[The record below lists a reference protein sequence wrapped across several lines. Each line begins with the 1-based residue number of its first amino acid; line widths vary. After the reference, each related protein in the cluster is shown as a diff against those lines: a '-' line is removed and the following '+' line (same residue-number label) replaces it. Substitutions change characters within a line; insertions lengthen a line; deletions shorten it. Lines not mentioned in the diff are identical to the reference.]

1 VEDKIK
7 EIMRLAMLERWD
19 EARIGIRQL
28 IEADPNDPGIKVLQ
42 ADIENLS
49 GNEKE
54 ALRQLKGILGDCPE
68 FAPAYYSA
76 GIVHARQG
84 RWDQAKTFFEKSI
97 FLLASDQKEMLSDA
111 WLQLGI
117 AHWEQRQPEDAM
129 ESWKKSLSFNP
140 AQWKAR
146 GYLEEFTPDYSKP
159 KTFGEPEFFM
169 EFQELQ
175 VQAYLAGKGRSEF
188 DSLDEADFLFR
199 KITVAWKEIPEKWNI
214 EEMADIERIRYF
226 KSVRLV

>member
-1 VEDKIK
+1 
-7 EIMRLAMLERWD
+7 MQLAMSERWE
-19 EARIGIRQL
+19 EARTEIRRL
-28 IEADPNDPGIKVLQ
+28 IEADPHDAGIRVLQ

-54 ALRQLKGILGDCPE
+54 ALRQLKGIYRDDPG

-97 FLLASDQKEMLSDA
+97 SLLSSDQKEILSDA

-117 AHWEQRQPEDAM
+117 AHWEQRQPGEAM

-146 GYLEEFTPDYSKP
+146 EYLEEFTPDYSKP
-159 KTFGEPEFFM
+159 KTFGEPKYFM
-169 EFQELQ
+169 EFQEVQ
-175 VQAYLAGKGRSEF
+175 VQAYLAVKGKSEF

-199 KITVAWKEIPEKWNI
+199 EITEAWRTISEKWNL
-214 EEMADIERIRYF
+214 EEMADIERKRYF
-226 KSVRLV
+226 RSIRLS